1 MTDTSFLKDLSEAWQ
16 QRGYS
21 HAVPA
26 TREQIQSFEFKHNV
40 KLPQDLR
47 AYFETLNGGDIG
59 HEGSMDDEA
68 ISFWRLDQLEA
79 LDEMTVGRSNVFA
92 FGDFLIDSHLYAIQL
107 SSHAADPTPV
117 FIDWAGNV
125 EQVAS
130 SFAEFVR
137 GYVAKDRAILFG
149 ARPAA

>member
-26 TREQIQSFEFKHNV
+26 TREQIQSFEVNHNV